1 MLSIFKKEKVTLFL
15 PYKVK
20 IMADLKNVVLEAQGM
35 YNEEFLCFHVMLDC
49 INEDLARQIYV
60 TLNENILKQIHVIV
74 EKNYVENFKFDFKD
88 IIDEELLKDV
98 HFYDKKII
106 KEGTI

>member
-20 IMADLKNVVLEAQGM
+20 IMEDLKNVVLEAQGM
-35 YNEEFLCFHVMLDC
+35 YNEEFLCFHVKLDC

-60 TLNENILKQIHVIV
+60 TLNENILKQINVIV

-88 IIDEELLKDV
+88 IIDEKLLKDV